1 MVGTTRLPIS
11 WAADEETSPLAKLVA
26 PPLVV
31 VPLAVL
37 PPLVLTPPP
46 LVLTPPPLVDTPA
59 VSFPSVRSICIG
71 ALLPLPQ
78 IPLTLSDCLVRDA
91 GPPVTRV
98 DFAVVALGTLP
109 HARGGRLIGR
119 NPGGDVN
126 TLSAAGKG
134 VARPAVTFGA
144 SFVVVLS
151 YGVLLKKKKKK

>member
-1 MVGTTRLPIS
+1 MVRTTRLPIS

-31 VPLAVL
+31 VS
-37 PPLVLTPPP
+37 LVVPP

-71 ALLPLPQ
+71 ALLLLPQ

-119 NPGGDVN
+119 NSGGDVN

-134 VARPAVTFGA
+134 IARPAVTFGA

-151 YGVLLKKKKKK
+151 YGVLLKKKK